1 MPPGPLAV
9 PGDWQRNGRPRAA
22 MALRAIDRTYPA
34 PQYLVSTLRNTTG
47 PASDERL
54 GFAAYWQARGFQLY
68 VFSGRISLSVSFH
81 LLLLALRGHLPPAG
95 CLLA

>member
-1 MPPGPLAV
+1 MMSNSAH
-9 PGDWQRNGRPRAA
+9 DKTWNQ
-22 MALRAIDRTYPA
+22 
-34 PQYLVSTLRNTTG
+34 
-47 PASDERL
+47 
-54 GFAAYWQARGFQLY
+54 YWQARGFQLY